1 MSGKFVFSWWTIA
14 LVSVIAV
21 LALVATYVLRGASSM
36 SFDKAKWLDTESY
49 EKEPYIRLEM
59 VKDLINNRLS
69 QGLSRSEVTDL
80 LGPPTQTEKFAQYDL
95 VYWLGIEKGFI
106 RIDSTWLVIKMDD
119 AAGLVESRTLND

>member
-1 MSGKFVFSWWTIA
+1 
-14 LVSVIAV
+14 
-21 LALVATYVLRGASSM
+21 M